1 MKKKIF
7 TLGLIYAALCLLSLA
22 VSIKLAILLLCV
34 GILALF
40 AFAALLHIN
49 KSVKKTQWY
58 KSVIPNMSLYPTNEW
73 YREHL
78 ERNFDVVNIGSS
90 SARYAFDYSGL
101 PVKAFNWGE
110 QPQSLNNGFKILKTY
125 FSILKKGGTVIISL
139 CPLSGLDIEGKW
151 GKDANDKYYY
161 ILPSEL
167 INDYSSVAKRRN
179 YPLVYYP
186 ITSIKNLMRKTL
198 GKENGQNTELVK
210 TFVDDSEKWIRIWK
224 AQFGITSFEEPLSE
238 ANNKGQERRIALLKD
253 ILAFCIERDLRPIIV
268 IPPMH
273 SSLASKFTSRFR
285 ENYIYSFVNK
295 ANIFKVSFLNYMDDE
310 RFDDD
315 KYFYNSFFLNE
326 EGAKTFTK
334 IVLKD
339 LQVL

>member
-1 MKKKIF
+1 MRKKIF
-7 TLGLIYAALCLLSLA
+7 TLGLLYAALCLFSLA
-22 VSIKLAILLLCV
+22 VNIKIAISLFLG

-40 AFAALLHIN
+40 ISTTLLYIN
-49 KSVKKTQWY
+49 KLVKKTQWY

-125 FSILKKGGTVIISL
+125 FSILKKGGMVIISL

-186 ITSIKNLMRKTL
+186 ITSIKNLLRKTL

-210 TFVDDSEKWIRIWK
+210 TFVDDSEKWIKIWK
-224 AQFGITSFEEPLSE
+224 DEFGITSFEEPLSE
-238 ANNKGQERRIALLKD
+238 VNNKGKEKRIALLKE
-253 ILAFCIERDLRPIIV
+253 IFTFCIERDLRPVIV

-273 SSLASKFTSRFR
+273 CSLANKFTPTFR

-295 ANIFKVSFLNYMDDE
+295 ANIFKVPFLNYMDDE

-326 EGAKTFTK
+326 KGAKKFTN

-339 LQVL
+339 LKIL

>member
-1 MKKKIF
+1 MKKKILA
-7 TLGLIYAALCLLSLA
+7 LGLLYAALCLFSLA
-22 VSIKLAILLLCV
+22 VNIKIAISLLLV
-34 GILALF
+34 GILVLF
-40 AFAALLHIN
+40 AFAALLYIN

-139 CPLSGLDIEGKW
+139 GPLSGLDVEGKW
-151 GKDANDKYYY
+151 QKDANDKYYY

-167 INDYSSVAKRRN
+167 INDYSSVVKRRN

-186 ITSIKNLMRKTL
+186 ITSIKNLLRKTF
-198 GKENGQNTELVK
+198 GKENGQNTELIK
-210 TFVDDSEKWIRIWK
+210 TFVDDSETARGC
-224 AQFGITSFEEPLSE
+224 Q
-238 ANNKGQERRIALLKD
+238 ALLSGR
-253 ILAFCIERDLRPIIV
+253 AWGGRNRFAVWHFSSSSFGNIICRKKEN
-268 IPPMH
+268 
-273 SSLASKFTSRFR
+273 SEKSK
-285 ENYIYSFVNK
+285 K
-295 ANIFKVSFLNYMDDE
+295 FLV
-310 RFDDD
+310 
-315 KYFYNSFFLNE
+315 
-326 EGAKTFTK
+326 TT
-334 IVLKD
+334 
-339 LQVL
+339 LQKCL

>member
-7 TLGLIYAALCLLSLA
+7 ALGLLYVALCLLSLA
-22 VSIKLAILLLCV
+22 VSIKLATILLLV
-34 GILALF
+34 GILALL
-40 AFAALLHIN
+40 AFAALFYIN

-73 YREHL
+73 YREHW

-139 CPLSGLDIEGKW
+139 GPLSGLDVEGKW
-151 GKDANDKYYY
+151 QKDANDKYYY

-167 INDYSSVAKRRN
+167 INNYSSVVKRRN

-186 ITSIKNLMRKTL
+186 ITSIKNLLRKTL

-224 AQFGITSFEEPLSE
+224 AQFGIMSFEEPLSE

-253 ILAFCIERDLRPIIV
+253 ILAFCIERDLQPAVV

-273 SSLASKFTSRFR
+273 KSLSSKFSYVFR
-285 ENYIYSFVNK
+285 ENYINSFVCK
-295 ANIFKVSFLNYMDDE
+295 ANNYNVPFFNYMDDE
-310 RFDDD
+310 RFNDD
-315 KYFYNSFFLNE
+315 KYFRNSFFLSE

-334 IVLKD
+334 VVLKD
-339 LQVL
+339 LNIL

>member
-22 VSIKLAILLLCV
+22 VSIKLATILLLV
-34 GILALF
+34 GILALL
-40 AFAALLHIN
+40 AFAALLYIN

-139 CPLSGLDIEGKW
+139 GPLSGLDVEGKW
-151 GKDANDKYYY
+151 QKDANDKYYY

-167 INDYSSVAKRRN
+167 INNYSSVAKRRN

-186 ITSIKNLMRKTL
+186 ITSIKNLLRRTS
-198 GKENGQNTELVK
+198 GKENGQNTELIK
-210 TFVDDSEKWIRIWK
+210 TFVDDSDKWIKIWK
-224 AQFGITSFEEPLSE
+224 DEFGITSFEEPLSE
-238 ANNKGQERRIALLKD
+238 ANNKGKEKRIALLKE
-253 ILAFCIERDLRPIIV
+253 ILAFCIERDLRPAIV

-273 SSLASKFTSRFR
+273 CSLASKFTPAFR
-285 ENYIYSFVNK
+285 ENYIYSFVYK
-295 ANIFKVSFLNYMDDE
+295 ANIFNVPFLNYMDDE

-326 EGAKTFTK
+326 EGAKKFTN

-339 LQVL
+339 LKVL

>member
-186 ITSIKNLMRKTL
+186 ITSIKNLLRKTL

-295 ANIFKVSFLNYMDDE
+295 ANIFKVPFLNYMDDE

>member
-125 FSILKKGGTVIISL
+125 FCILKKGGTVIISL
-139 CPLSGLDIEGKW
+139 SPLSGLDIEGKW

-186 ITSIKNLMRKTL
+186 ITSIKNLLRKTL

-224 AQFGITSFEEPLSE
+224 AQFWITSFEEPLSE

-295 ANIFKVSFLNYMDDE
+295 ANIFKVPFLNYMDDE

>member
-58 KSVIPNMSLYPTNEW
+58 KSAIPNMSLYPTNEW

-151 GKDANDKYYY
+151 QKDANDKYYY

-186 ITSIKNLMRKTL
+186 ITSIKNLLRKTL

-295 ANIFKVSFLNYMDDE
+295 ANIFKVPFLNYMDDE

>member
-1 MKKKIF
+1 MKKKILA
-7 TLGLIYAALCLLSLA
+7 LGLLYAALCLFSLA
-22 VSIKLAILLLCV
+22 VNIKIAISLLLV
-34 GILALF
+34 GILVLF
-40 AFAALLHIN
+40 VFAALLYIN

-58 KSVIPNMSLYPTNEW
+58 QNVIPNMSLYPTNEW

-139 CPLSGLDIEGKW
+139 GPLSGLDVEGKW
-151 GKDANDKYYY
+151 QKDANDKYYY

-186 ITSIKNLMRKTL
+186 ITSIKNLLRKIL
-198 GKENGQNTELVK
+198 GKENGQNTELIK
-210 TFVDDSEKWIRIWK
+210 IFVDDSERWIKIWK
-224 AQFGITSFEEPLSE
+224 DEFGITSFEEPLSE
-238 ANNKGQERRIALLKD
+238 VNNKGKEKRIALLKE
-253 ILAFCIERDLRPIIV
+253 IFTFCIERDLRPVIV

-273 SSLASKFTSRFR
+273 RSLANKFTSTFR
-285 ENYIYSFVNK
+285 ENYIYSFVNE
-295 ANIFKVSFLNYMDDE
+295 ANIFNVPFLDYMDDE

-326 EGAKTFTK
+326 EGAKMFTN

-339 LQVL
+339 LKIL

>member
-1 MKKKIF
+1 MRKKIF
-7 TLGLIYAALCLLSLA
+7 TLGLLYAALCLFSLA
-22 VSIKLAILLLCV
+22 VNIKIAISLFLG

-40 AFAALLHIN
+40 ISTTLLYIN
-49 KSVKKTQWY
+49 KLVKKTQWY

-125 FSILKKGGTVIISL
+125 FSILKKGGMVIISL

-186 ITSIKNLMRKTL
+186 ITSIKNLLRKTL

-224 AQFGITSFEEPLSE
+224 AQFGIMSLI
-238 ANNKGQERRIALLKD
+238 KGK
-253 ILAFCIERDLRPIIV
+253 
-268 IPPMH
+268 
-273 SSLASKFTSRFR
+273 K
-285 ENYIYSFVNK
+285 
-295 ANIFKVSFLNYMDDE
+295 
-310 RFDDD
+310 
-315 KYFYNSFFLNE
+315 
-326 EGAKTFTK
+326 G
-334 IVLKD
+334 VLPY
-339 LQVL
+339 

>member
-110 QPQSLNNGFKILKTY
+110 QPQSLNNGFK
-125 FSILKKGGTVIISL
+125 
-139 CPLSGLDIEGKW
+139 
-151 GKDANDKYYY
+151 
-161 ILPSEL
+161 
-167 INDYSSVAKRRN
+167 
-179 YPLVYYP
+179 VY
-186 ITSIKNLMRKTL
+186 
-198 GKENGQNTELVK
+198 
-210 TFVDDSEKWIRIWK
+210 
-224 AQFGITSFEEPLSE
+224 
-238 ANNKGQERRIALLKD
+238 
-253 ILAFCIERDLRPIIV
+253 
-268 IPPMH
+268 
-273 SSLASKFTSRFR
+273 
-285 ENYIYSFVNK
+285 
-295 ANIFKVSFLNYMDDE
+295 
-310 RFDDD
+310 
-315 KYFYNSFFLNE
+315 
-326 EGAKTFTK
+326 
-334 IVLKD
+334 
-339 LQVL
+339 

>member
-139 CPLSGLDIEGKW
+139 GPLSGLDIEGKW

-186 ITSIKNLMRKTL
+186 ITSIKNLLRKTL

-295 ANIFKVSFLNYMDDE
+295 ANIFKVPFLNYMDDE

>member
-7 TLGLIYAALCLLSLA
+7 TSGLLYAALCLLSLA
-22 VSIKLAILLLCV
+22 ASIKLAILLLFV
-34 GILALF
+34 GILALSIL
-40 AFAALLHIN
+40 ATLLYIN
-49 KSVKKTQWY
+49 KLVKKTQWY

-110 QPQSLNNGFKILKTY
+110 QPQSLNNGFKILMTY

-161 ILPSEL
+161 ILPSES
-167 INDYSSVAKRRN
+167 INDYSSVVKRRN

-186 ITSIKNLMRKTL
+186 ITSIKNLLRKTF
-198 GKENGQNTELVK
+198 GKENGGDTELAK
-210 TFVDDSEKWIRIWK
+210 TFIDDSEKWIRIWK
-224 AQFGITSFEEPLSE
+224 AQFGIKSFEEPLSE

-253 ILAFCIERDLRPIIV
+253 ILAFCIERDLQPSVV

-273 SSLASKFTSRFR
+273 SSLANKFTPTFR

-295 ANIFKVSFLNYMDDE
+295 ANIFNVPFLNYMDDE

>member
-1 MKKKIF
+1 
-7 TLGLIYAALCLLSLA
+7 
-22 VSIKLAILLLCV
+22 
-34 GILALF
+34 
-40 AFAALLHIN
+40 
-49 KSVKKTQWY
+49 
-58 KSVIPNMSLYPTNEW
+58 MSLYPTNEW

-186 ITSIKNLMRKTL
+186 ITSIKNLLRKTL

-295 ANIFKVSFLNYMDDE
+295 ANIFKVPFLNYMDDE

>member
-1 MKKKIF
+1 MKKKILA
-7 TLGLIYAALCLLSLA
+7 LGLLYAALCLFSLA
-22 VSIKLAILLLCV
+22 VNIKIAISLLLV
-34 GILALF
+34 GILVLF
-40 AFAALLHIN
+40 VFAALLYIN

-58 KSVIPNMSLYPTNEW
+58 QNVIPNMSLYPTNEW

-139 CPLSGLDIEGKW
+139 GPLSGLDVEGKW
-151 GKDANDKYYY
+151 QKDANDKYYY

-186 ITSIKNLMRKTL
+186 ITSIKNLLRKIL
-198 GKENGQNTELVK
+198 GKENGQNTELIK
-210 TFVDDSEKWIRIWK
+210 IFVDDSERWIKIWK
-224 AQFGITSFEEPLSE
+224 DEFGITSFEEPLSE
-238 ANNKGQERRIALLKD
+238 VNNKGKEKRIALLKE
-253 ILAFCIERDLRPIIV
+253 IFTFCIEHDLRPVIV

-273 SSLASKFTSRFR
+273 RSLANKFTSTFR
-285 ENYIYSFVNK
+285 ENYIYSFVNE
-295 ANIFKVSFLNYMDDE
+295 ANIFNVPFLDYMDDE

-326 EGAKTFTK
+326 EGAKMFTN

-339 LQVL
+339 LKIL

>member
-1 MKKKIF
+1 MKKKILA
-7 TLGLIYAALCLLSLA
+7 LGLLYAALCLFSLA
-22 VSIKLAILLLCV
+22 VNIKIAISLLLV
-34 GILALF
+34 GILVLF
-40 AFAALLHIN
+40 VFAALLYIN

-58 KSVIPNMSLYPTNEW
+58 QNVIPNMSLYPTNEW

-139 CPLSGLDIEGKW
+139 GPLSGLDVEGKW
-151 GKDANDKYYY
+151 QKDANDKYYY

-186 ITSIKNLMRKTL
+186 ITSIKNLLRKTL
-198 GKENGQNTELVK
+198 GKENGQNTELVN
-210 TFVDDSEKWIRIWK
+210 TFFDDSEKWIKIWK
-224 AQFGITSFEEPLSE
+224 AQFGIQSFEEPLSE
-238 ANNKGQERRIALLKD
+238 ANNKEREKRIALLEEM
-253 ILAFCIERDLRPIIV
+253 LTFCIERDLRPAIV

-273 SSLASKFTSRFR
+273 CGLASKFTSTFR
-285 ENYIYSFVNK
+285 ENYINSFVNK
-295 ANIFKVSFLNYMDDE
+295 ANIFNVPFLNYMDDE

-315 KYFYNSFFLNE
+315 KYFYNTFFLNK
-326 EGAKTFTK
+326 EGAKKFTK
-334 IVLKD
+334 IILKD

>member
-186 ITSIKNLMRKTL
+186 ITSIKNLLRKTL

-253 ILAFCIERDLRPIIV
+253 ILAFCIERDLRPITV

-295 ANIFKVSFLNYMDDE
+295 ANIFKVPFLNYMDDE

>member
-1 MKKKIF
+1 MKKRYLL
-7 TLGLIYAALCLLSLA
+7 LGLIYAALCLLSLA

-125 FSILKKGGTVIISL
+125 FSILKKV
-139 CPLSGLDIEGKW
+139 EW
-151 GKDANDKYYY
+151 
-161 ILPSEL
+161 
-167 INDYSSVAKRRN
+167 
-179 YPLVYYP
+179 
-186 ITSIKNLMRKTL
+186 
-198 GKENGQNTELVK
+198 
-210 TFVDDSEKWIRIWK
+210 
-224 AQFGITSFEEPLSE
+224 
-238 ANNKGQERRIALLKD
+238 
-253 ILAFCIERDLRPIIV
+253 
-268 IPPMH
+268 
-273 SSLASKFTSRFR
+273 
-285 ENYIYSFVNK
+285 
-295 ANIFKVSFLNYMDDE
+295 
-310 RFDDD
+310 
-315 KYFYNSFFLNE
+315 
-326 EGAKTFTK
+326 
-334 IVLKD
+334 
-339 LQVL
+339 

>member
-34 GILALF
+34 GIWALF

-186 ITSIKNLMRKTL
+186 ITSIKNLLRKTL

-295 ANIFKVSFLNYMDDE
+295 ANIFKVPFLNYMDDE

>member
-49 KSVKKTQWY
+49 RSVKKTQWY

-186 ITSIKNLMRKTL
+186 ITSIKNLLRKTL

-295 ANIFKVSFLNYMDDE
+295 ANIFKVPFLNYMDDE

>member
-7 TLGLIYAALCLLSLA
+7 TSGLIYAALCLLSLA
-22 VSIKLAILLLCV
+22 VSIKLAILLLFV
-34 GILALF
+34 GVLALF
-40 AFAALLHIN
+40 VFAVLLYIN

-58 KSVIPNMSLYPTNEW
+58 QNVIPNMSLYPTNEW

-90 SARYAFDYSGL
+90 SARYAFDYSEL

-139 CPLSGLDIEGKW
+139 GPLSGLDVEGKW
-151 GKDANDKYYY
+151 QKDANDKYYY

-186 ITSIKNLMRKTL
+186 ITSIKNLLRKTF
-198 GKENGQNTELVK
+198 GKENGGDTELAK
-210 TFVDDSEKWIRIWK
+210 TFIDDSEKWIRIWK
-224 AQFGITSFEEPLSE
+224 AQFGIKSFEEPLSE

-253 ILAFCIERDLRPIIV
+253 ILAFCIERDLQPSVV

-273 SSLASKFTSRFR
+273 SSLANKFTPTFR

-295 ANIFKVSFLNYMDDE
+295 ANIFNVPFLNYMDDE